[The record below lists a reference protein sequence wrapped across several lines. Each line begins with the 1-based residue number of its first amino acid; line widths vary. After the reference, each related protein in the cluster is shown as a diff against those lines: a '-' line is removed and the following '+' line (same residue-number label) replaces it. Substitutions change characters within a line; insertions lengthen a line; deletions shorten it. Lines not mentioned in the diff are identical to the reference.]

1 MYWPAEEN
9 EFENAELVENQL
21 RLGDKPAHREGIF
34 RSAMRQNVFG
44 QQIPL
49 DLLNGDHHIWGEP
62 TELR

>member
-9 EFENAELVENQL
+9 KFENADLVENQR
-21 RLGDKPAHREGIF
+21 RLGGKPAHREGIF

-49 DLLNGDHHIWGEP
+49 DPLNGDDLIWGEP
-62 TELR
+62 TEIR